1 MVTSVTNILTS
12 ARHNVS
18 LVLGSTEKDQG
29 VYVYKTLGW
38 RKRSAVMQH
47 FIQSLLSESH
57 MMLNALR
64 GVSQKVKAEDAVFW
78 WCSGLCWILRS

>member
-1 MVTSVTNILTS
+1 MCTKHWVC
-12 ARHNVS
+12 
-18 LVLGSTEKDQG
+18 
-29 VYVYKTLGW
+29 GW

-64 GVSQKVKAEDAVFW
+64 GVSQKVIAAVEQRLSMLFFGGVLD
-78 WCSGLCWILRS
+78 CVGF